1 MSTVDL
7 KCEQCGHSENQLI
20 YSPVRRTR
28 LCTGCALSEFE
39 GGGWSA
45 DSWELFLG
53 YLVGV
58 MSGGLAVYMGL
69 VL

>member
-7 KCEQCGHSENQLI
+7 KCEKCGKSENQLL

-28 LCTGCALSEFE
+28 LCMHCALSEIDR
-39 GGGWSA
+39 GGWTA
-45 DSWELFLG
+45 ESWELFLG
-53 YLVGV
+53 YLAGV

-69 VL
+69 ML